1 MKNTMRDKY
10 TRNEKGQLH
19 GPFQD
24 YRDDGRPWETSHYV
38 NDVAYGYSEI
48 TCWFEGRPKIKSYY
62 CR

>member
-1 MKNTMRDKY
+1 MKNSMRDKF
-10 TRNEKGQLH
+10 TTNEKGELH

-38 NDVAYGYSEI
+38 NGVAYGYSEV
-48 TCWFEGRPKIKSYY
+48 TRSFKELPSNKFYF